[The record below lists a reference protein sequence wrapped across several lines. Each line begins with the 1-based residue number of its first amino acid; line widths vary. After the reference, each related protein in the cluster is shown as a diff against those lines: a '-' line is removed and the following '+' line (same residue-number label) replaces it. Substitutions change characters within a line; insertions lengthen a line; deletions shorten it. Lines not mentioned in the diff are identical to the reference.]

1 MNVLTCRYQATMQ
14 PTTKSDVYSFGV
26 VLLELVTGRL
36 PILHS
41 PQPTSVIQWTR
52 QHLARGD
59 IEGVVDASMGGDR
72 RPWCQQR
79 VESHGDRAPVH
90 RAGVGA
96 APHHDRRGGAAPG
109 VPRPREGAHRGRR
122 QQKLLL
128 QPRQRRQDLGYMSC
142 HEVKTSCLFH
152 QGTWKCSGIFYEEL
166 FVPM

>member
-1 MNVLTCRYQATMQ
+1 MQ

-72 RPWCQQR
+72 RP
-79 VESHGDRAPVH
+79 
-90 RAGVGA
+90 
-96 APHHDRRGGAAPG
+96 
-109 VPRPREGAHRGRR
+109 
-122 QQKLLL
+122 
-128 QPRQRRQDLGYMSC
+128 
-142 HEVKTSCLFH
+142 
-152 QGTWKCSGIFYEEL
+152 
-166 FVPM
+166 